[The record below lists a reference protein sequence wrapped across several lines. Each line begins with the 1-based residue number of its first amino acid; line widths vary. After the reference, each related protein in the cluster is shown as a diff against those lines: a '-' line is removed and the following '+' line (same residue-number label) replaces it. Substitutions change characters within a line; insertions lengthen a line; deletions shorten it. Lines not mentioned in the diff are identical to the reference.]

1 MEVSWSNL
9 KRQLCAAG
17 KKWKINQHSM
27 ALSYPGPKVR
37 WAAAISFSLKLIVH
51 AFKWRQDPREW
62 PSGQEHFGGRF
73 RSPKGFVYP
82 DSMSQPEGREIQG
95 WRETD
100 PLVGK
105 VVCGLA
111 FITDVAPGYRCP
123 WMAKILG
130 FMPLDRHG
138 TAGQTSG
145 HLYLW
150 PWCIWDKPGLP
161 ERGNRQQPHEQME
174 HSRNPHSQTFCWN
187 FFNTCYITKQIWT
200 FVKILATER
209 NRNYLIR
216 RDTWE

>member
-51 AFKWRQDPREW
+51 AFKWQQDPREW

-95 WRETD
+95 WREAD
-100 PLVGK
+100 PLIGK
-105 VVCGLA
+105 VVCGLV

-138 TAGQTSG
+138 TAGQTRAIYTYDLGVFETNQDSQNVG
-145 HLYLW
+145 IDNNLMSKRNILETHTA
-150 PWCIWDKPGLP
+150 K
-161 ERGNRQQPHEQME
+161 
-174 HSRNPHSQTFCWN
+174 HSVGIFLTR
-187 FFNTCYITKQIWT
+187 
-200 FVKILATER
+200 AT
-209 NRNYLIR
+209 
-216 RDTWE
+216 